1 MEMKSQTSGEYFKA
15 LQIIFYALVAGQ
27 VMFGFVAL
35 LLVQMAGFNAELQDL
50 KQILLIVVCIFV
62 MGGYLGSRVLFQVRM
77 KSARAKGLLAEKL
90 DDYRST
96 VIIRFA
102 LLEGPSMLAVIAYL
116 ITGLWTFLIITAFI
130 IVIFFTL
137 RPTPDK
143 AINDLQLNLN
153 EEQIILNPNSILTNN
168 Q

>member
-1 MEMKSQTSGEYFKA
+1 METKPQTSGEYFKV

-35 LLVQMAGFNAELQDL
+35 LLIQMAGFNAELQDL
-50 KQILLIVVCIFV
+50 ENILLIIVCVFV
-62 MGGYLGSRVLFQVRM
+62 FSGYLGSRIFFQVRM
-77 KSARAKGLLAEKL
+77 KSARARNSLAEKM
-90 DDYRST
+90 DDYRGA

-102 LLEGPSMLAVIAYL
+102 LLEGPSMLSIIAYL
-116 ITGLWTFLIITAFI
+116 ITGLWAFLIIAAFI
-130 IVIFFTL
+130 IVIFFAL

-153 EEQIILNPNSILTNN
+153 EEQIILNPNSPITSER
-168 Q
+168 